1 MATKRYRKS
10 NKNREITY
18 EDLKDLDFSNLTSEQ
33 LEQYGLGSWLKKN
46 AGVIGTV
53 AGAAIGTV
61 IEAHLDKNLGPVAT
75 VLVNIGTLKGRIRI
89 ILVPEKYDP
98 SLIHEKW
105 GKRGIIKAIRNAKTL
120 DELEKL
126 I

>member
-46 AGVIGTV
+46 ACVIGTLVWAGAVMLLVPAWSV
-53 AGAAIGTV
+53 AGASLRASIVVSVG
-61 IEAHLDKNLGPVAT
+61 GPVTNNYNQDQPIA
-75 VLVNIGTLKGRIRI
+75 
-89 ILVPEKYDP
+89 
-98 SLIHEKW
+98 
-105 GKRGIIKAIRNAKTL
+105 AQNA
-120 DELEKL
+120 
-126 I
+126 